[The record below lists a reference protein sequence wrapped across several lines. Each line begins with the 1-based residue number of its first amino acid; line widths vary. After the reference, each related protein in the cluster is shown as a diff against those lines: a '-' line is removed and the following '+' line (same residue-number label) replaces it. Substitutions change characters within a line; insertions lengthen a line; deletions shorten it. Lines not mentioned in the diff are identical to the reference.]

1 MSGWKMLHS
10 DIKSEEIK
18 ATAKWAPN
26 MAADI
31 SLTLRQNGVVVPLD
45 LTRAEFAI
53 VLRCIADALDR
64 MGEP

>member
-1 MSGWKMLHS
+1 MLHS
-10 DIKSEEIK
+10 DIKSEQIT

-31 SLTLRQNGVVVPLD
+31 SLTLRQNGVVVPLN
-45 LTRAEFAI
+45 LTRSEFAI
-53 VLRCIADALDR
+53 VLRCIADALDK